1 MCKTAATGLVRTACQ
16 GVGLKPPRTLKRIET
31 KKRMLCRSSGR
42 LKPPRTLKRIETHH
56 LVGDLNTSGLKP
68 PRTLKRIETGVPRP
82 YVPTNPCLKPPRT
95 LKRIETFTAP
105 LS

>member
-16 GVGLKPPRTLKRIET
+16 GV
-31 KKRMLCRSSGR
+31 
-42 LKPPRTLKRIETHH
+42 
-56 LVGDLNTSGLKP
+56 GLKP